1 MTDMTITKTA
11 AELRVGDTYTVGV
24 TPLNIKTGAS
34 DAVREDCVTVVAVG
48 LPYTDRYG
56 DRWVPV
62 TVADLYGTHKMD
74 KPADS
79 LHTVLA

>member
-1 MTDMTITKTA
+1 MNTITKTA
-11 AELRVGDTYTVGV
+11 AELRVGDTYIVGV
-24 TPLNIKTGAS
+24 TPLAIKAGAP
-34 DAVREDCVTVVAVG
+34 DAAHERCVTVVAIG

-62 TVADLYGTHKMD
+62 TIADLYGTRMMD

>member
-1 MTDMTITKTA
+1 MTVTKTA
-11 AELRVGDTYTVGV
+11 SQLQPGDTYVVGV

-34 DAVREDCVTVVAVG
+34 GAMREDCVTVVAIG

-62 TVADLYGTHKMD
+62 TVADLYGTHMMD